1 MVFNAG
7 FVAFLWPRGPLLVI
21 TILSGPVTT
30 RMEPRCTLHG
40 LRDTKTRSKAFGRP
54 RRDIYNVTN
63 IPENIRDM
71 RERNSHV
78 VRCNAARLGII
89 PGFLPL
95 PSLPPPNPLVPQ
107 RDEVLRLDSI
117 GLKVRSER
125 RLGIFRL
132 LENSTAPVV
141 KPDRGGVTIRGP

>member
-30 RMEPRCTLHG
+30 RMGPRCTLHG

-78 VRCNAARLGII
+78 VRCNAVRLGII
-89 PGFLPL
+89 PGSLPP
-95 PSLPPPNPLVPQ
+95 PSLPPPTPLFLNAT
-107 RDEVLRLDSI
+107 RYYDSI
-117 GLKVRSER
+117 RSDLKSDRKEGWESSDYWKIR
-125 RLGIFRL
+125 PHRLRNRIV
-132 LENSTAPVV
+132 AV
-141 KPDRGGVTIRGP
+141 